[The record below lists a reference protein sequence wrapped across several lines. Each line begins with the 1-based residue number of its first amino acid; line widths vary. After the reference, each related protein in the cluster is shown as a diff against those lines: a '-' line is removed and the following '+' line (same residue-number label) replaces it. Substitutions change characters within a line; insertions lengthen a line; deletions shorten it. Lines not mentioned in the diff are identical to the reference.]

1 MAEGSGRTSALRFR
15 KSGNRVI
22 RAGRRPAKS
31 VLLATCLIGVA
42 ACDPYGLQGSGDFAV
57 PGLQDPGE
65 YSSLPP
71 ESVALSRYYARVQAG
86 LLAQGLLRADGGGP
100 DAPFT
105 AQDLVDDFIRIALFE
120 EYTTIGG
127 RIVARQTPSHLHR
140 WDRPVRMAVE
150 FGATVPQAQRAIDR
164 TSISAYANRLSR
176 VTGLTIRQVGSNA
189 NYHVFVV
196 NESERRTLAAR
207 IREILP
213 GISEAA
219 IQAVQDMPRSTFCL
233 VFALD
238 PGELGS
244 YSQALAVIRAEHPD
258 LMRLSCIH
266 EELAQGLGLSNDS
279 PSARPS
285 IFNDDEEFG
294 LLTTHDEMLLR
305 ILYDPRMRAGM
316 DAKEA
321 RAQAEII
328 AAELF
333 GGDL

>member
-1 MAEGSGRTSALRFR
+1 MAGRNGRIWALRSR
-15 KSGNRVI
+15 KSGPLVI
-22 RAGRRPAKS
+22 RAGQRHTKN
-31 VLLATCLIGVA
+31 VLLATCLIGLA
-42 ACDPYGLQGSGDFAV
+42 ACDPQGLQGSGGFAV
-57 PGLQDPGE
+57 PGLQEPDA

-86 LLAQGLLRADGGGP
+86 LLTQGLLRTDGGGP
-100 DAPFT
+100 DAPFS

-127 RIVARQTPSHLHR
+127 RIVARQTPSQLHR
-140 WDRPVRMAVE
+140 WDQPVRMAVE

-164 TSISAYANRLSR
+164 SSITAFADRLSR
-176 VTGLTIRQVGSNA
+176 VTGLPIRQVSSNA
-189 NYHVFVV
+189 NYHVFIV
-196 NESERRTLAAR
+196 NELERRTLAPR

-244 YSQALAVIRAEHPD
+244 YSQAVAVIRAEHPD

-294 LLTTHDEMLLR
+294 LLTTHDELLLR

-316 DAKEA
+316 DAEEA
-321 RAQAEII
+321 RVQAEII

-333 GGDL
+333 GGDV